1 MKNVKKRSLRL
12 NDKWDIFLSPSGD
25 IALTDGL
32 YCDAQNV
39 ANAVR
44 LFTNDAYLAKDKGVP
59 HFVID
64 LGTTPMTSVVR
75 SRFRKAANAVEN
87 IADSEVTITRIT
99 DGRALEGVI
108 TAVTDEGESL
118 TVEL

>member
-1 MKNVKKRSLRL
+1 MKKRSLLL

-44 LFTNDAYLAKDKGVP
+44 LFTNDAYLDKDKGVP
-59 HFVID
+59 HFAVD
-64 LGTTPMTSVVR
+64 LGLMPSTAVVR
-75 SRFRKAANAVEN
+75 SRYRSAAIAVEN
-87 IADSEVTITRIT
+87 IADADVTITGVT
-99 DGRALEGVI
+99 EGRALEGYI
-108 TAVTDEGESL
+108 ESITDEGQTL
-118 TVEL
+118 RVEL